1 MASSASFSSTNDPI
15 TIQNSQDP
23 QYPLLT
29 INLSNITK
37 LSSTNYLTWSLQI
50 QSLLEGYDLHHFID
64 DAHTPPPPTI
74 IVTGVASPNPAY
86 TTWKRQ
92 DCLIF
97 NALLGAISVSLQ
109 SLIARTT
116 TFLDPIDDEDFI
128 DRVLEGLSDE
138 YKSVIDAIN
147 ARDTSISFVELYDKL
162 LNKEASLQTTQ
173 SSPLS
178 LPSTANP
185 TAFQNRPNWRPP
197 TTTPQQ
203 PGPTT
208 AFSPHDKRQPKP
220 YLGRC
225 QACGIQGHI
234 AKRCSMFRLVT
245 NQQSPTP
252 RLQGTQGY
260 RLSTPWQP
268 RANHVVLGNNTI
280 PTWLLDS
287 EASHHIMSDLSNLS
301 LHSPY
306 QGYDDIMIGD
316 GLTLPIT
323 HTGSIT
329 ILISSRTFT
338 LQNVK
343 DLNTGAIL
351 LMGEPKDDVYEWPT
365 TFPFVTSS
373 PLLAF
378 SSVKTTSS
386 EWHSRLDNGGKYQTL
401 DNFRSTNGISH
412 LTTPPHTPEHNA
424 PSTHQNTHPMTTRAK
439 NNIHKLLTKMNLTTV
454 LSQPSDN
461 EPHTINQAL
470 TDPKCRQTM
479 NDEFDALVRNGTWEL
494 VPSTSMQNLV
504 GCTDTNIIQHYID
517 LMAQRFSIKD
527 LGALSYFLGTEVLT
541 TPSDGNLTLH
551 SGIALT
557 NCTEYRTLVGNLQ
570 YLCLTRLDISY
581 AINKLSQFMH
591 CPTFE
596 HWNAAKRL
604 LRYLCGTLTHGLFLH
619 KANTLSLHAFSDAD
633 WVGNKD
639 DYTFTSAYI
648 VYLGCHPISWSS
660 KKQRTVA
667 RSSTEA
673 EY

>member
-64 DAHTPPPPTI
+64 DAHTPLAPTI
-74 IVTGVASPNPAY
+74 TVTSVASPNLAY

-116 TFLDPIDDEDFI
+116 TFLDAWKT
-128 DRVLEGLSDE
+128 LANT
-138 YKSVIDAIN
+138 YAK
-147 ARDTSISFVELYDKL
+147 
-162 LNKEASLQTTQ
+162 
-173 SSPLS
+173 
-178 LPSTANP
+178 PS
-185 TAFQNRPNWRPP
+185 RS
-197 TTTPQQ
+197 
-203 PGPTT
+203 PTT

-220 YLGRC
+220 YLGCC
-225 QACGIQGHI
+225 QACGIQGHT
-234 AKRCSMFRLVT
+234 AKRCPMFRLVT

-252 RLQGTQGY
+252 RPQGTQGY

-268 RANHVVLGNNTI
+268 RANHVVLGNNTT
-280 PTWLLDS
+280 PTC
-287 EASHHIMSDLSNLS
+287 NLS
-301 LHSPY
+301 FHSPY

-329 ILISSRTFT
+329 ILTSSRTFT
-338 LQNVK
+338 LQN
-343 DLNTGAIL
+343 DLNTGTIL

-378 SSVKTTSS
+378 SSVKTTSF

-412 LTTPPHTPEHNA
+412 FTTPPHTPNTMVFLNDTSSA
-424 PSTHQNTHPMTTRAK
+424 STTTPSTHQNTHSMTTRAK
-439 NNIHKLLTKMNLTTV
+439 NNIHKPLTKMNLIAV
-454 LSQPSDN
+454 ISQPSDI

-470 TDPKCRQTM
+470 TDPKWRQAM

-504 GCTDTNIIQHYID
+504 GCKWVFRIKRILDGFIDRYKVILVAKGFHQRPDVDYHDT
-517 LMAQRFSIKD
+517 FSQVVKPTTIRLVLSLAD
-527 LGALSYFLGTEVLT
+527 LGALSYFLGIEVLIT
-541 TPSDGNLTLH
+541 SSGVLLTQRHYIFYLLARTKMSGAKPVATPLVIDGNLTLH
-551 SGIALT
+551 SGTTLT

-570 YLCLTRLDISY
+570 YLCLTRPDISY

-591 CPTFE
+591 HPTFE
-596 HWNAAKRL
+596 HWKAAKQL

-639 DYTFTSAYI
+639 DYTSTSAYI

-660 KKQRTVA
+660 KKQRRVA